1 MSNRKTYTVKEFDRL
16 VSKTGARFISN
27 ASNGVTVLSDEDFDE
42 LTDYLLSSVKDEGKQ
57 LFKVLKL
64 SSHSHF
70 GKTIQLQN
78 YVGIIELPKSKSR
91 IEILPKIYSGNAEV
105 SNTDSIKNILLSML
119 SALKDFPVLE
129 LGHASLD
136 VRKLSLYE
144 IFIRL
149 FLGRVL
155 ELAKKGLRSDYVEV
169 IENMTCFKGRL
180 EMPMHIKHNAAHGE
194 RFYVRHDEYSLS
206 RPENKILKLAI
217 KKLLSNTE
225 DAENAFLARRT
236 LIYFDEVEESVDYE
250 SDYRRIS
257 FDNSNHGYLGV
268 IQWAMVFLRNKSFSI
283 FGGDTNGQ
291 ALLFPMDK
299 LFEQYVASQV
309 SKLVNEHNRKY
320 GTHYR
325 FVSQEST
332 KYLFDIPKSFK
343 LRPDIKIEEKQSI
356 LLDTKWKI
364 LNDKK
369 QKNNISQ
376 SDMYQMY
383 AYSKRYNASLVYL
396 LYPQSASS
404 HLITETEY
412 EASDDPLKTHI
423 SLRFLDLKN
432 MDDHSK
438 KNHLAGDNDLYSLL
452 LQFLRKDAGEGAT
465 IATV

>member
-16 VSKTGARFISN
+16 VSETGARFISN
-27 ASNGVTVLSDEDFDE
+27 ISNDVTVISDSDFDD
-42 LTDYLLSSVKDEGKQ
+42 LQDYLLTSIKEEGKQ
-57 LFKVLKL
+57 LFKVLKI
-64 SSHSHF
+64 SSHAHY

-78 YVGIIELPKSKSR
+78 YVGIIELPKSKTR
-91 IEILPKIYSGNAEV
+91 IEVLPKIYSGNAEI
-105 SNTDSIKNILLSML
+105 SEIGDIKNILLSML

-144 IFIRL
+144 VFIRI

-169 IENMTCFKGRL
+169 TENINRFKGRL
-180 EMPMHIKHNAAHGE
+180 DMPLQIKHNAAHSE

-217 KKLLSNTE
+217 KKLLSKTE
-225 DAENAFLARRT
+225 DAENAFLAKRT
-236 LIYFDEVEESVDYE
+236 LIYFDEVEESLDYE
-250 SDYRRIS
+250 SDYRHIS
-257 FDNSNHGYLGV
+257 FDSSNQGYLGV

-299 LFEQYVASQV
+299 LFEQFVASQAA
-309 SKLVNEHNRKY
+309 KLINAHNKKY

-325 FVSQEST
+325 FVSQESA
-332 KYLFDIPKSFK
+332 KYLFDVPKSFK
-343 LRPDIKIEEKQSI
+343 LRPDIKVEGDQSI

-364 LNDKK
+364 LTDKK
-369 QKNNISQ
+369 PRNNISQ

-396 LYPQSASS
+396 LYPESASS
-404 HLITETEY
+404 HAITDTEY
-412 EASDDPLKTHI
+412 EASTDPLKTHI

-432 MDDHSK
+432 MNDHSN
-438 KNHLAGDNDLYSLL
+438 KNLLAEDNGLYSLL
-452 LQFLRKDAGEGAT
+452 LQFLSKEAGAGIT
-465 IATV
+465 ITTV